1 MFRRRGDTRRTTWG
15 VSTQVV
21 SRNGTNT
28 PLSSGRTHV
37 ATGESGRRPGWPPP
51 GTQASRHDMNSG
63 WTCCAEAFGPGSRR
77 APLRSTPPSRL
88 SAHTRLTRAVGWPLP
103 QPAATPGLRGHW
115 VLASQ
120 RPHQSAFSVG
130 EPHSPVG
137 YTKGLARH
145 RGMMVDMPRPPG
157 VCDTGSCSIDRTG
170 GGQALPKFRVMPQHD
185 PDHLPRKN
193 SPQRLVIPKAA
204 GYSKATYL
212 KRSPATPAM
221 TAQHAFLTPKT
232 KQKLPP
238 CFVPHS

>member
-1 MFRRRGDTRRTTWG
+1 MFRRRGQSLRRTTWG

-88 SAHTRLTRAVGWPLP
+88 SAHTRLTRAVV
-103 QPAATPGLRGHW
+103 RVGHCPSLLQRLGSGDTGFSRPS
-115 VLASQ
+115 VPTSQRSALAS
-120 RPHQSAFSVG
+120 PY
-130 EPHSPVG
+130 PPVG
-137 YTKGLARH
+137 SLRWLARH

-157 VCDTGSCSIDRTG
+157 ASVT
-170 GGQALPKFRVMPQHD
+170 
-185 PDHLPRKN
+185 
-193 SPQRLVIPKAA
+193 SPGLAR
-204 GYSKATYL
+204 
-212 KRSPATPAM
+212 R
-221 TAQHAFLTPKT
+221 
-232 KQKLPP
+232 
-238 CFVPHS
+238 

>member
-1 MFRRRGDTRRTTWG
+1 MVASTREASTAAAARLSAEVVAERETGGWVAGKAMGGEHTMFRRRGDTRRTTWG

-115 VLASQ
+115 GYHLPAS
-120 RPHQSAFSVG
+120 PPVSVAAG
-130 EPHSPVG
+130 EQACPRWVVTSSPV
-137 YTKGLARH
+137 
-145 RGMMVDMPRPPG
+145 
-157 VCDTGSCSIDRTG
+157 
-170 GGQALPKFRVMPQHD
+170 
-185 PDHLPRKN
+185 
-193 SPQRLVIPKAA
+193 AA
-204 GYSKATYL
+204 A
-212 KRSPATPAM
+212 
-221 TAQHAFLTPKT
+221 
-232 KQKLPP
+232 
-238 CFVPHS
+238 

>member
-1 MFRRRGDTRRTTWG
+1 MFRRRAHSRRRRTTWG

-88 SAHTRLTRAVGWPLP
+88 SAHTRLTKAVGWPLP

-157 VCDTGSCSIDRTG
+157 VCDTGSWTLNPTQAVSLGSLLRPHPYPKGSPGVGTDTATLPDWAPIQG
-170 GGQALPKFRVMPQHD
+170 GGAW
-185 PDHLPRKN
+185 
-193 SPQRLVIPKAA
+193 PQRR
-204 GYSKATYL
+204 GGWD
-212 KRSPATPAM
+212 RRG
-221 TAQHAFLTPKT
+221 
-232 KQKLPP
+232 
-238 CFVPHS
+238 